1 MNEETDS
8 MQISMIAAM
17 AHDRVIGLDNQMP
30 WHLPADLAHFKRV
43 TLGKPVLM
51 GRKTFESIGRPLPG
65 RRNLVISRNPDYQA
79 DGVEVIDSVEAAL
92 ALLAAGDVASGEA
105 VGELMVIGG
114 GHLYAQLL
122 PSADRLYLT
131 RIDLAVEGDTRFPAF
146 DEGQWQLV
154 ESESH
159 PADEKNAYPYR
170 FETWQRR

>member
-1 MNEETDS
+1 MK
-8 MQISMIAAM
+8 ISMIAAM
-17 AHDRVIGLDNQMP
+17 AHDRVIGKDNQMP

-79 DGVEVIDSVEAAL
+79 EGIEVVGSVEAAL
-92 ALLAAGDVASGEA
+92 ALLAGSSVE
-105 VGELMVIGG
+105 ELMVIGG
-114 GHLYAQLL
+114 GHLYAEML
-122 PSADRLYLT
+122 PSADCLYLT

-146 DEGQWQLV
+146 DDGQWQRADC
-154 ESESH
+154 ESH
-159 PADEKNAYPYR
+159 PADEKNPHPYS

>member
-1 MNEETDS
+1 M
-8 MQISMIAAM
+8 MISMIAAM

-65 RRNLVISRNPDYQA
+65 RRNLVISRNPDYRA
-79 DGVEVIDSVEAAL
+79 DGVEVIDSVDAAL
-92 ALLAAGDVASGEA
+92 ALLAGSDVT
-105 VGELMVIGG
+105 ELMVIGG
-114 GHLYAQLL
+114 GHLYGQLL
-122 PSADRLYLT
+122 PRADRLYLT

-146 DEGQWQLV
+146 DEGGWSCI
-154 ESESH
+154 ERESH
-159 PADEKNAYPYR
+159 QPDEKNPHPYC

>member
-1 MNEETDS
+1 MK
-8 MQISMIAAM
+8 ISMIAAM

-79 DGVEVIDSVEAAL
+79 DGVEVVDSVEAAL
-92 ALLAAGDVASGEA
+92 ALLADGQA
-105 VGELMVIGG
+105 VDELMVIGG
-114 GHLYAQLL
+114 GHLYGQLL
-122 PSADRLYLT
+122 PRADSLYLT
-131 RIDLAVEGDTRFPAF
+131 RIDLAVAGDTRFPAF
-146 DEGQWQLV
+146 EEDEWHCV
-154 ESESH
+154 ERESH
-159 PADEKNAYPYR
+159 EPDEKNPHPYC

>member
-1 MNEETDS
+1 MK
-8 MQISMIAAM
+8 ISMIAAM
-17 AHDRVIGLDNQMP
+17 AHDRVIGKDNQMP

-79 DGVEVIDSVEAAL
+79 EGIEVVGSVEAAL
-92 ALLAAGDVASGEA
+92 ALLAGSSVE
-105 VGELMVIGG
+105 ELMVIGG
-114 GHLYAQLL
+114 GHLYAEML
-122 PSADRLYLT
+122 PSADCLYLT

-146 DEGQWQLV
+146 DDGQWQSV
-154 ESESH
+154 DCESH
-159 PADEKNAYPYR
+159 PADEKNPHPHS

>member
-1 MNEETDS
+1 MK
-8 MQISMIAAM
+8 ISMIAAM
-17 AHDRVIGLDNQMP
+17 AHDRVIGKDNQMP

-79 DGVEVIDSVEAAL
+79 EGIEVVGSVEAAQ
-92 ALLAAGDVASGEA
+92 ALLAGSA
-105 VGELMVIGG
+105 VEELMVIGG
-114 GHLYAQLL
+114 GHLYAEML

-131 RIDLAVEGDTRFPAF
+131 QIDLAVEGDTRFPVF
-146 DEGQWQLV
+146 DDGQWQRV
-154 ESESH
+154 DSESH
-159 PADEKNAYPYR
+159 PADEKNPHPYR

>member
-1 MNEETDS
+1 M
-8 MQISMIAAM
+8 MISMIAAM

-65 RRNLVISRNPDYQA
+65 RRNLVISRNSDYRA
-79 DGVEVIDSVEAAL
+79 DGVEVIDSVDAAL
-92 ALLAAGDVASGEA
+92 VLLGNDVA
-105 VGELMVIGG
+105 ELMVIGG
-114 GHLYAQLL
+114 GHLYGQLL
-122 PSADRLYLT
+122 PRADRLYLT

-146 DEGQWQLV
+146 DEGDWSCI
-154 ESESH
+154 ERESH
-159 PADEKNAYPYR
+159 QPDEKNPHPYR

>member
-1 MNEETDS
+1 M
-8 MQISMIAAM
+8 MISMIAAM

-65 RRNLVISRNPDYQA
+65 RRNLVISRNPDYRA
-79 DGVEVIDSVEAAL
+79 DGVEVVESVEAAL
-92 ALLAAGDVASGEA
+92 ALLSADATP
-105 VGELMVIGG
+105 ELMVIGG
-114 GHLYAQLL
+114 GHLYAELL
-122 PSADRLYLT
+122 PTASRLYLT

-146 DEGQWQLV
+146 DEADWVRL

-159 PADEKNAYPYR
+159 PADEKNPHPYC